1 MISVEIENE
10 TTFRVTVA
18 AEFTTTHL
26 VAVQTDY
33 AESLTKGNTNTN
45 TTRLIEA
52 SFEFLL
58 EREPNTS
65 ILRQF
70 DLPLISR
77 YFPEYESVIRDRL

>member
-18 AEFTTTHL
+18 AESTTTHL

-33 AESLTKGNTNTN
+33 AESLTKGNTT